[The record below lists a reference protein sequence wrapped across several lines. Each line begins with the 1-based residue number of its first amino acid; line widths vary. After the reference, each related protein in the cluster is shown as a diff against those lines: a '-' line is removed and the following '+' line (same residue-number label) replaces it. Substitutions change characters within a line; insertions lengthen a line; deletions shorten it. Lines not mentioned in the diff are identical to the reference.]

1 MKILLAVDGSDQSDH
16 AARALAH
23 LSPADRLIVLHAV
36 DVPKPA
42 YPMIM
47 PEVAHGIY
55 TTLERTMRE
64 DGERLLN
71 RISSILSD
79 QAGPVS
85 KRLEVGRVAE
95 MILAVVEKEQVDLIV
110 LGARGLGPV
119 RELVLGSVSHRVLAH
134 ASCSTLVVNQ
144 PLPSLRRVLLA
155 VEGIQDA
162 ESACRFL
169 ALKPFREPVEVTV
182 LTVLPFAQP
191 IWPAGLPDS
200 EALKANLV
208 KSARNFAWDVA
219 TRLSRYHYIAT
230 AAVAEGAPAVEI
242 LQEASRTKPDLILMG
257 SRSREGPSRFLLGSV
272 SHAVLHRASCPTL
285 VFR

>member
-1 MKILLAVDGSDQSDH
+1 MRTLLAVDGSDQSYE

-23 LSPADRLIVLHAV
+23 LSPAEQLIVLHAV

-42 YPMIM
+42 YPMIL
-47 PEVAHGIY
+47 PEVAQEIY

-71 RISSILSD
+71 KISSILPEHT
-79 QAGPVS
+79 GPVS
-85 KRLEVGRVAE
+85 KRLEVGRVVE
-95 MILAVVEKEQVDLIV
+95 VILAVAEKEEVDLIV
-110 LGARGLGPV
+110 LGARGLGPF
-119 RELVLGSVSHRVLAH
+119 RELVIGSVSHRVLMH
-134 ASCSTLVVNQ
+134 ASCATLVVNR
-144 PLPSLRRVLLA
+144 PWPSLRRVLLA
-155 VEGIQDA
+155 VEGPQDA

-169 ALKPFREPVEVTV
+169 ALRPFRGPVEVTV

-191 IWPAGLPDS
+191 IWPAGVSDS

-219 TRLSRYHYIAT
+219 TRLTGHHCVAT
-230 AAVAEGAPAVEI
+230 AAVAQGAPAVEI
-242 LQEASRTKPDLILMG
+242 LQEASRTKPDLILLG
-257 SRSREGPSRFLLGSV
+257 SRGHEGPTRFLLGSV
-272 SHAVLHRASCPTL
+272 SHAVLHRAPCPTL